1 LQSSESNEMTSEERM
16 SFGPVGVI
24 GAGVM
29 GVGVAQDLAQT
40 GHRVILID
48 MTDEILEAAR
58 RQLTKHVRFHHLV
71 KRDAERQ
78 DVAEVIERIRFSR
91 DYGLLAG
98 ADFVIENVTEDWDLK
113 QSVYRDLDGICSP
126 ECPFAANTSAIP
138 ISRIAAATDRA
149 SRVLGM
155 HFMNPVPLKPAVE
168 VIRGRHTSDAT
179 IEEAEALLTRMGKEA
194 IIVNDSPGFV
204 SNRVLMLTIN
214 ESVSILHEGV
224 ATAETID
231 AIFKRCFAHEMGPLE
246 TADLI
251 GLDTVLQTLRV
262 LSDAVSGSK
271 YWPCPL
277 LESMVDSG
285 LLGRKSGQ
293 GFYRYEGGEPLPAG

>member
-1 LQSSESNEMTSEERM
+1 M
-16 SFGPVGVI
+16 SFGPIGVI
-24 GAGVM
+24 GAGLM

-48 MTDEILEAAR
+48 IADEILERAEQQIR
-58 RQLTKHVRFHHLV
+58 KNVRFHHVV
-71 KRDAERQ
+71 KRGAERQ
-78 DVAEVIERIRFSR
+78 DVTEVMERIRFSK
-91 DYGLLAG
+91 DNGLLAD
-98 ADFVIENVTEDWDLK
+98 AEFVIENVTEDWSLK
-113 QSVYRDLDGICSP
+113 ESVYRDLDDICSP

-138 ISRIAAATDRA
+138 ISRIGAATHRA
-149 SRVLGM
+149 PRVLGM
-155 HFMNPVPLKPAVE
+155 HFMNPVPLKPVVE
-168 VIRGRHTSDAT
+168 VIRGRHTSEET
-179 IEEAEALLTRMGKEA
+179 IEVAEALLARMGKEA

-214 ESVSILHEGV
+214 EAVSILHEGV
-224 ATAETID
+224 ATVDAID

-251 GLDTVLQTLRV
+251 GLDTVLQTIRV
-262 LSDAVSGSK
+262 LRDALSDSK
-271 YWPCPL
+271 YRPCPL

-293 GFYRYEGGEPLPAG
+293 GFYSYEEGSPLPAG